1 KQHLSGFLGDG
12 ISCFPVRSCRSDP
25 SVCHDEAICLPSG
38 QCICKHGYR
47 GNGYECSRITPLLRH
62 EVAEVVN
69 SCGNKCDRETE
80 LCIDGQCICKHGY
93 ESHANGK
100 CEDVNECFF
109 SPCHHLATC
118 TNTPGSF
125 ICTCPDGYAGDGKTC
140 IQHLKIGELGVFCE
154 PDGITLVLGNETT
167 AFEGRI
173 FVRGQAENPHCA
185 KTFSSLQHASKPYM
199 FKVPFEHCNVRLEDH
214 DTFATTVIVQK
225 HPMFITT
232 AADAYDLRLFC
243 EPDGITLVLGNET
256 TAFEGRIFVRG
267 QAENPHCAKTF
278 SSLQH
283 ASKPYMFKVPF
294 EHCNV
299 RLEDHDTFATTVIVQ
314 KHPMFITTAADAYDL
329 RCTYPVGVREVE
341 SHVNVSELTTSS
353 TLTDNA
359 HGPSCKL
366 TVTNEADENI
376 AAAVVGQALR
386 LRLEVSPNETF
397 SILPRNCF
405 AINIE
410 TGERYSL
417 TDKAGCAIDDQL
429 FPEWTRVRPSM
440 TEAVFRTFK
449 WPDSSMI
456 RFQCDCSACV
466 GPCPEM
472 NCGRRREAAMRRFR
486 FRRVRHIKNGT
497 GIDERISDN
506 DYDEDEEEKELL
518 KKIID
523 PKRLA
528 FSSLVKVREDEEEAR
543 AQEQVDHWR
552 NGKHIRPARRD
563 QRVTRGE
570 PRLRAH
576 DSRVRHVRVDV
587 RLPWSADL
595 LMHSTT
601 AVQNNNTWTRL
612 DRFLDAFAMSSI

>member
-1 KQHLSGFLGDG
+1 MRANDFSLQDCIIRKDLCS
-12 ISCFPVRSCRSDP
+12 P
-25 SVCHDEAICLPSG
+25 EAICTG
-38 QCICKHGYR
+38 RRCKCVDGFTGDGVKCVSLYQRSANCSECDVNAHCSDGMCKCNASSETEFHASQFDRAVLIQASVMTKQYAYR
-47 GNGYECSRITPLLRH
+47 LDSASASMDIEETAMNAAEVSYLKEIAITPLLRH
-62 EVAEVVN
+62 EVADVVN
-69 SCGNKCDRETE
+69 SCGNKCDKETE

-140 IQHLKIGELGVFCE
+140 IQHLKIGELGV
-154 PDGITLVLGNETT
+154 
-167 AFEGRI
+167 
-173 FVRGQAENPHCA
+173 
-185 KTFSSLQHASKPYM
+185 
-199 FKVPFEHCNVRLEDH
+199 
-214 DTFATTVIVQK
+214 
-225 HPMFITT
+225 
-232 AADAYDLRLFC
+232 FC

-497 GIDERISDN
+497 GIDERISNN

-552 NGKHIRPARRD
+552 NGISAQPDVISESRKESLVCVRTVLVFGMFVMTCICLGVLIYSCIRRR
-563 QRVTRGE
+563 RCKT
-570 PRLRAH
+570 
-576 DSRVRHVRVDV
+576 
-587 RLPWSADL
+587 
-595 LMHSTT
+595 TT
-601 AVQNNNTWTRL
+601 ATPGQGSI
-612 DRFLDAFAMSSI
+612 AF